1 MICGRSG
8 RIGYRASRR
17 GTAKVAPAVCRR
29 SKPTDVQK
37 QGVPRETTL
46 QTADGFTNYMPL
58 SAVLTDIEVA
68 QTSSGVRRYRPS
80 VNRGRY
86 KTECFTWNTVST
98 KQQMTLNVD
107 ENPKCG
113 IFYVFYRE
121 IE

>member
-1 MICGRSG
+1 MIYQLHAVERS
-8 RIGYRASRR
+8 Y
-17 GTAKVAPAVCRR
+17 
-29 SKPTDVQK
+29 D
-37 QGVPRETTL
+37 
-46 QTADGFTNYMPL
+46 
-58 SAVLTDIEVA
+58 DIEVA

-98 KQQMTLNVD
+98 KQQMTLNVN

-121 IE
+121 NRVIIGGSTG

>member
-1 MICGRSG
+1 MIYQLHTFERSFDRYRSG
-8 RIGYRASRR
+8 TNVIRGKKASSIGKS
-17 GTAKVAPAVCRR
+17 
-29 SKPTDVQK
+29 
-37 QGVPRETTL
+37 
-46 QTADGFTNYMPL
+46 
-58 SAVLTDIEVA
+58 
-68 QTSSGVRRYRPS
+68 
-80 VNRGRY
+80 GRY